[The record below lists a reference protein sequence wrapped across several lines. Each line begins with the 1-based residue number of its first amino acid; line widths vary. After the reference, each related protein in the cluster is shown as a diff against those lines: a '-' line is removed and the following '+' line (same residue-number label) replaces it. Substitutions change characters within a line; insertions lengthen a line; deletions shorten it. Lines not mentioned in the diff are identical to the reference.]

1 MTDLEQEKEICQ
13 FSAVTN
19 RERPSSVQSPIILYW
34 ISQHCSFAIVTEL
47 HRECSEKMI
56 IGFTECR
63 IVKRLVLSFQ
73 VLL

>member
-1 MTDLEQEKEICQ
+1 MTDLAQEKEICQ

-19 RERPSSVQSPIILYW
+19 RERSSSAYCIG
-34 ISQHCSFAIVTEL
+34 SAFAIVTEL
-47 HRECSEKMI
+47 HKEYSEKM

-73 VLL
+73 VLLLKLPRVTGL